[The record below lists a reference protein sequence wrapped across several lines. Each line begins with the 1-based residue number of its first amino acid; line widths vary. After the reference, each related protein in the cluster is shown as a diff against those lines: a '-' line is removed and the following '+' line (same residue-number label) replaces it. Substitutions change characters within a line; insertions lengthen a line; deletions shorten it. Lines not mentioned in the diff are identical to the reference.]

1 MPRRR
6 TVRMDRNT
14 TLIFLL
20 LFFVLLYVLPLLE
33 RGLGGQPATATPA
46 APTETSPTAVAG
58 APVLKPIPLRV
69 GYGVSDS
76 WFELYF
82 TDPLNPLS
90 KEQEGGVDGPIVQ
103 AIDRAQVSVDA
114 ALYSLSLK
122 SVRDALLRAHKRG
135 VRVRLVMESEN
146 MDRAVPETLKEAGIP
161 MIGDRR
167 QGLMHNKFIVI
178 DGQEVWTGSTN
189 LTNSGVYS
197 DNNNLIR
204 IRSKEVAA
212 DYSKEFEEM
221 FLEDKFGRDK
231 VAATPFPKVVMPD
244 GTRVEVYFSPDDGVA
259 AAILPLLSSAK
270 ESIYFL
276 AYSFTA
282 NDLGEAILERAK
294 AGVQVHGV
302 MEKDQVASNRGTEF
316 DPFRQAGLDVRLD
329 GNSGQ
334 MHHKV
339 FIIDR
344 AIVIFGSYNFSAS
357 AEEQNDENLL
367 VIYNPQIAAEF
378 LKEFERVYAVA
389 QP

>member
-1 MPRRR
+1 
-6 TVRMDRNT
+6 
-14 TLIFLL
+14 
-20 LFFVLLYVLPLLE
+20 
-33 RGLGGQPATATPA
+33 
-46 APTETSPTAVAG
+46 
-58 APVLKPIPLRV
+58 
-69 GYGVSDS
+69 
-76 WFELYF
+76 LYF

-90 KEQEGGVDGPIVQ
+90 KEQEGGLDGPIVQ

-189 LTNSGVYS
+189 LTDSGVYS

-329 GNSGQ
+329 GNPGQ

>member
-1 MPRRR
+1 
-6 TVRMDRNT
+6 
-14 TLIFLL
+14 
-20 LFFVLLYVLPLLE
+20 
-33 RGLGGQPATATPA
+33 
-46 APTETSPTAVAG
+46 
-58 APVLKPIPLRV
+58 
-69 GYGVSDS
+69 
-76 WFELYF
+76 
-82 TDPLNPLS
+82 
-90 KEQEGGVDGPIVQ
+90 
-103 AIDRAQVSVDA
+103 VDA

-189 LTNSGVYS
+189 LTDSGVYN

-329 GNSGQ
+329 GNPGQ